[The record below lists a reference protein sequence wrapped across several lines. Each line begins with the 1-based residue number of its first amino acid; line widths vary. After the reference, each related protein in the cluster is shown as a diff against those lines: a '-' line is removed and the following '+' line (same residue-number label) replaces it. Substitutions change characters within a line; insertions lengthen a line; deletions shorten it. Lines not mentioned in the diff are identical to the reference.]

1 MNPEI
6 CIVDDEAGI
15 ANMCKDYLDQDYSV
29 RVFTSPKEALAA
41 FEGDYSPDV
50 LITDIK
56 MPELD
61 GFSMAKKI
69 HQKVPDVPVV
79 MMSGYADKKH
89 VLEAMENEA
98 SGFLEKPFDP
108 RKMKDLISSVVKKT
122 RHNHTLDKLVRLYNE
137 VVRIALDLNEKYIDR
152 YTRAE
157 NRLHDA
163 SVALTPGPSETK
175 AYLASI
181 QTENQLHRQLDKSIE
196 EIADV
201 LRESPDVAAELRP
214 LINRSNS

>member
-1 MNPEI
+1 M
-6 CIVDDEAGI
+6 
-15 ANMCKDYLDQDYSV
+15 
-29 RVFTSPKEALAA
+29 
-41 FEGDYSPDV
+41 
-50 LITDIK
+50 
-56 MPELD
+56 
-61 GFSMAKKI
+61 
-69 HQKVPDVPVV
+69 
-79 MMSGYADKKH
+79 
-89 VLEAMENEA
+89 
-98 SGFLEKPFDP
+98 
-108 RKMKDLISSVVKKT
+108 
-122 RHNHTLDKLVRLYNE
+122 
-137 VVRIALDLNEKYIDR
+137 DLNEKYIDR

>member
-15 ANMCKDYLDQDYSV
+15 ANMCKDYLDPDYSV
-29 RVFTSPKEALAA
+29 RIFTSPKDALAA

-89 VLEAMENEA
+89 VLEAIENEA
-98 SGFLEKPFDP
+98 YGFLEKPFDP
-108 RKMKDLISSVVKKT
+108 RKMKELVSSVVKKT
-122 RHNHTLDKLVRLYNE
+122 RHSHTLEKLVHLYNDL
-137 VVRIALDLNEKYIDR
+137 VRYALDLNEKYIDR

-157 NRLHDA
+157 NRLHEA
-163 SVALTPGPSETK
+163 SVSLTPGPTETK
-175 AYLASI
+175 SYLASI
-181 QTENQLHRQLDKSIE
+181 QSENQLHRQMDKSIDA
-196 EIADV
+196 IANI
-201 LRESPDVAAELRP
+201 LRENPEVAATLQP
-214 LINRSNS
+214 LIKSGS